1 MVGTEPVGK
10 TGVEEGSG
18 MEERDEVDFRFM
30 TLNDVDA
37 IGELE
42 RLSFSTPWPREAF
55 VNELTVNQNAKYVV
69 AEYQGKIVA
78 YCGMWI
84 ILDEAHITNVAVHP
98 GYRGRKIG
106 ENLMKQMMGLAVL
119 FGAVKMTLEVRPSNT
134 AARNLY
140 AKLGFK
146 DQGRRKNYYSD
157 NNEDAMIMWVTLG

>member
-1 MVGTEPVGK
+1 
-10 TGVEEGSG
+10 
-18 MEERDEVDFRFM
+18 
-30 TLNDVDA
+30 
-37 IGELE
+37 
-42 RLSFSTPWPREAF
+42 
-55 VNELTVNQNAKYVV
+55 
-69 AEYQGKIVA
+69 
-78 YCGMWI
+78 
-84 ILDEAHITNVAVHP
+84 TNVAVHP